1 MRKSLFIFVLFAG
14 IPTFAFGDQI
24 FVCQSCTNPP
34 GGDPNFITNPSSFN
48 IGLAGAGHSTQTGLL
63 VGPMHWLI
71 QTAHVVIGFGALVL
85 VQVMSIRDAR
95 LRSSAAIVPVPR
107 AMAPRGVR

>member
-1 MRKSLFIFVLFAG
+1 VRKSLFIFVLFAG

-63 VGPMHWLI
+63 VFVGVYDGTSS
-71 QTAHVVIGFGALVL
+71 TAAPTLSFNG
-85 VQVMSIRDAR
+85 
-95 LRSSAAIVPVPR
+95 SSVGLSGLGDWA
-107 AMAPRGVR
+107 